1 MWFDILLKERIT
13 DEKFRELEAEQA
25 KRDPNMNR
33 SQYRRD
39 EHLTPIAQNTKKFR
53 NLENYTKILLN
64 YLMRPSYEHDIP
76 HKRLQYHS
84 WKEIWGDF
92 DINNP
97 MTWKKSAE
105 YYDVDL
111 DDAETQEYIM
121 NSFAAKGF
129 E

>member
-1 MWFDILLKERIT
+1 MWFDTLLKERIT
-13 DEKFRELEAEQA
+13 DEKIRELEGEQA
-25 KRDPNMNR
+25 GRDPNMKR
-33 SQYRRD
+33 SQYRQG
-39 EHLTPIAQNTKKFR
+39 EHLTPMAQNAKKFR
-53 NLENYTKILLN
+53 NLENYTQILLN
-64 YLMRPSYEHDIP
+64 YLMRSEYEHSP
-76 HKRLQYHS
+76 E
-84 WKEIWGDF
+84 EIWGDF

-111 DDAETQEYIM
+111 DDEETQEYIT

>member
-25 KRDPNMNR
+25 ERDPNMRR
-33 SQYRRD
+33 SQYRRGQ
-39 EHLTPIAQNTKKFR
+39 HLTPIAQNTKKFR
-53 NLENYTKILLN
+53 NLENYTQILLN
-64 YLMRPSYEHDIP
+64 YLMSPEYEHRP
-76 HKRLQYHS
+76 QS
-84 WKEIWGDF
+84 KEIWGDF

-121 NSFAAKGF
+121 NSFAAKGI